1 MQRLLIVFL
10 FLFIAQP
17 SFAMNIESLNSSYI
31 KISKIKSLKE
41 RRKAFDQFYQ
51 NLLKTKDPNDPVKF
65 LAFASMKD
73 VFHGT
78 KASSLNANRCRGL
91 YQKMEEGYYP
101 RRGVASAPR
110 YLYPTIAFVDLI
122 CKN

>member
-10 FLFIAQP
+10 ISLFTQP
-17 SFAMNIESLNSSYI
+17 IFAMSIESLNSTYV
-31 KISKIKSLKE
+31 KISKIKSLKQ

-51 NLLKTKDPNDPVKF
+51 GLLKAKDPNDPVKF

-78 KASSLNANRCRGL
+78 KASSLNASRCRGL

>member
-1 MQRLLIVFL
+1 MQRLLVMALCLL
-10 FLFIAQP
+10 FAQI
-17 SFAMNIESLNSSYI
+17 SFGMSLKSLNSSYV
-31 KISKIKSLKE
+31 KISKIKGLKA

-51 NLLKTKDPNDPVKF
+51 VLIKSKDPNDPMNF

-73 VFHGT
+73 VFYGT
-78 KASSLNANRCRGL
+78 KANALNARSCKDL
-91 YQKMEEGYYP
+91 YQKMEESYYP